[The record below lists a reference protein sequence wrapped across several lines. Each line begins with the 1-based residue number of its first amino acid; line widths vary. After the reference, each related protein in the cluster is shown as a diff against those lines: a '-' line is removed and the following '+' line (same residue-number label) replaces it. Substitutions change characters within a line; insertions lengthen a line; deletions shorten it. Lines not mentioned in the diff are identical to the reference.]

1 MDTRPEPMAQNRG
14 SRAGLAID
22 SWAFYQR
29 SVEYIAGRWR
39 ESLTS
44 TIVPLHGA
52 INQPEGK

>member
-1 MDTRPEPMAQNRG
+1 MAQNRG

-44 TIVPLHGA
+44 TIVPLHDA